1 VRPAAPRTWRERLP
15 ASALGWVQLA
25 TGILG
30 VLVVLSA
37 IAYALWPIL
46 AHAHGY
52 GRHDWDRM
60 ESHRYLVRK
69 AIDGF
74 HEVPWWNPYTCGG
87 HPAWGGMES
96 DTVVVAPWLP
106 AYLLLSLPVAMRVEI
121 VACTLWGALGAW
133 LLASRFT
140 RSPAARALVAVVF
153 AVSSRWTFQ
162 LAAGHAWHM
171 VYAWMPWVLLLF
183 DRAVGTQ
190 PELGPPRPRA
200 AVWAGACLAMMVYTG
215 GVYPLP
221 HTVVALALY
230 AALLSVMTRSAR
242 PLGVLALTWVVALGL
257 AAPKLLPILE
267 PGRGAFVALDSTDAL
282 NPHQIMNA
290 LINPA
295 QTYGVAPEGIY
306 DSAWQDVGMYLG
318 WPALLL
324 LGAGVLLGR
333 GPRAQALKV
342 VGGVFVVL
350 GLGSFAHDAPW
361 VLVHRLPVFASQR
374 VASVWLYPALLL
386 LACAAA
392 AAAER
397 TVARSG
403 RARAAIE
410 IGLTLALL
418 WIARDVAR
426 AARQPLL
433 DQLQSDGPKT
443 AESTA
448 PFRTESRLPSNLAY
462 QVGEPGPSSL
472 SAEMA
477 NVGTI
482 ECNTFDDTAN
492 YSGLQI
498 RTPPYEGRSATIGA
512 RGVGESGYHGEVYL
526 AESRG
531 TARFVRWS
539 PSAFDVQVDGAQP
552 GELVVVNQNWDPG
565 WRVDGARTIDHD
577 QTIAAP
583 VSATSQTL
591 SFRYRPRTL
600 WAGIGLFVLTI
611 AALAGRVWRRAGGVW
626 KRYSRAG

>member
-1 VRPAAPRTWRERLP
+1 
-15 ASALGWVQLA
+15 
-25 TGILG
+25 
-30 VLVVLSA
+30 VLVVIAA

-74 HEVPWWNPYTCGG
+74 HELPWWNPYACGG
-87 HPAWGGMES
+87 HPAWGGLES

-106 AYLLLSLPVAMRVEI
+106 AYLLLPLPVAMRVEM
-121 VACTLWGALGAW
+121 VACTLWSALGTW

-140 RSPAARALVAVVF
+140 RSPAARALVAVAF

-171 VYAWMPWVLLLF
+171 VYAWTPWVLLLF
-183 DRAVGTQ
+183 DRAVGAQ

-200 AVWAGACLAMMVYTG
+200 AAWAGACLAMMVYTG

-221 HTVVALALY
+221 HTIVALALY
-230 AALLSVMTRSAR
+230 AVLLAVMTRSAR
-242 PLGVLALTWVVALGL
+242 PLGALALTWAVALGL

-267 PGRGAFVALDSTDAL
+267 RGRVAFAAVESTDAL

-290 LINPA
+290 LTNPV
-295 QTYGVAPEGIY
+295 QTFGVAPEGIY

-318 WPALLL
+318 WPALVL

-333 GPRAQALKV
+333 GPRATALKV
-342 VGGVFVVL
+342 AGLVL
-350 GLGSFAHDAPW
+350 VILGIGSFAHDAPW
-361 VLVHRLPVFASQR
+361 ALVHRLPVFASQR

-397 TVARSG
+397 ALGRSG
-403 RARAAIE
+403 PARAALE
-410 IGLTLALL
+410 IGLTVALL
-418 WIARDVAR
+418 WIARDVAT
-426 AARQPLL
+426 AAREPLR

-443 AESTA
+443 AESVA
-448 PFRTESRLPSNLAY
+448 PFRTEARLPSTLAY
-462 QVGEPGPSSL
+462 QLGEPTPSSL

-477 NVGTI
+477 NVGTV

-492 YSGLQI
+492 YPGLQGK
-498 RTPPYEGRSATIGA
+498 TPPHEGRPAPIGA
-512 RGVGESGYHGEVYL
+512 RGIGESGYHGEVYL
-526 AESRG
+526 AQSKG
-531 TARFVRWS
+531 NARFLRWS
-539 PSAFDVQVDGAQP
+539 PSAFDVQVDGAQR

-565 WRVDGARTIDHD
+565 WRVDGAPVVDHD
-577 QTIAAP
+577 QTIAAR
-583 VSATSQTL
+583 VSAPSQTL
-591 SFRYRPRTL
+591 SFRYRPRAL
-600 WAGIGLFVLTI
+600 WAGIGLFVLTVAVLFAPRVLRRRLRAI
-611 AALAGRVWRRAGGVW
+611 LGRNRRGAELAEQ
-626 KRYSRAG
+626 